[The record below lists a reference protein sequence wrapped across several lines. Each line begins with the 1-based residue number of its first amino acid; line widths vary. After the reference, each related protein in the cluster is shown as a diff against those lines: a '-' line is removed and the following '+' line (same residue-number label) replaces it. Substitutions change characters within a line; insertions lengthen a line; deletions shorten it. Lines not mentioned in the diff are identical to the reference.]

1 MKSSAKNV
9 RMKGVDVLISTE
21 DERSDA
27 QKEKVMDIPLSELH
41 SFKNHPFK
49 VIDNDEMQDLTE
61 SIKQYGVLVPGL
73 ARPDPD
79 GGYELIAGHRRKYA
93 SELAGLET
101 MPVIVREMDDDVATI
116 AMVDSNQQR
125 EELLPSERA
134 FSYKLKLEAMKHQG
148 ERMDLTCSQVGNKSS
163 GKKSSELLAEQVG
176 QSKNQI
182 FRYIR
187 LTELLP
193 ELLNMVDEKKIA
205 FNPAYELSFLA
216 RDEQAVILE
225 ALSSKSVSISL
236 VQAEQLKQLSQDGQF
251 TRNAALTILC
261 GKKPAPVKFSL
272 KEKKIRKY
280 FPTNYT
286 PQQMEDVILELL
298 EKWQAEQNA
307 KIE

>member
-1 MKSSAKNV
+1 MKSAAKA
-9 RMKGVDVLISTE
+9 ISMRSYE
-21 DERSDA
+21 DLFSTDEERADA
-27 QKEKVMDIPLSELH
+27 KKEKVTDIPLSELH

-49 VIDNDEMQDLTE
+49 VIDNDEMQDLAE
-61 SIKQYGVLVPGL
+61 SIRQYGVLVPAL

-101 MPVIVREMDDDVATI
+101 MPVIVREMDDDTATI

-205 FNPAYELSFLA
+205 FNPAYELSFLSHE
-216 RDEQAVILE
+216 EQAVILE
-225 ALSSKSVSISL
+225 ALNGEGGSISL
-236 VQAEQLKQLSQDGQF
+236 AQAEQLKKLSQDGQF
-251 TRNAALTILC
+251 TRDAALTILC

-272 KEKKIRKY
+272 KEKKVRKY
-280 FPTNYT
+280 FPTDYT

-298 EKWQAEQNA
+298 EKWSVENNPQ
-307 KIE
+307 

>member
-1 MKSSAKNV
+1 MKSSAKNI
-9 RMKGVDVLISTE
+9 RMRGIDDLISTE

-49 VIDNDEMQDLTE
+49 VIDNDEMQDLAE

-101 MPVIVREMDDDVATI
+101 MPVIVREMDDDTATI

-134 FSYKLKLEAMKHQG
+134 FAYKLKLEAIKHQG
-148 ERMDLTCSQVGNKSS
+148 ARTDLTS
-163 GKKSSELLAEQVG
+163 GQVG
-176 QSKNQI
+176 QKLTAVDVIAQNVGESRKQI
-182 FRYIR
+182 QRYIR

-225 ALSSKSVSISL
+225 ALSSESVSISL
-236 VQAEQLKQLSQDGQF
+236 AQAEQLKQLSQDGQF

>member
-1 MKSSAKNV
+1 MKSSAKNITM
-9 RMKGVDVLISTE
+9 RGFDDLFSTE
-21 DERSDA
+21 DERSNN
-27 QKEKVMDIPLSELH
+27 QREKVIDIPLSELH

-49 VIDNDEMQDLTE
+49 VVDNNEMQDLAE
-61 SIKQYGVLVPGL
+61 SIKQYGVLVPAL
-73 ARPDPD
+73 ARPDPN

-93 SELAGLET
+93 SALAGLET

-134 FSYKLKLEAMKHQG
+134 FAYKLKLEAIKHQG
-148 ERMDLTCSQVGNKSS
+148 ARTDLTS
-163 GKKSSELLAEQVG
+163 GQVG
-176 QSKNQI
+176 QKLTAVDVIAQNVGESRKQI
-182 FRYIR
+182 QRYIR

-307 KIE
+307 KNE

>member
-1 MKSSAKNV
+1 MKSSAKNITM
-9 RMKGVDVLISTE
+9 RGFDDLFSTE
-21 DERSDA
+21 DERSNN
-27 QKEKVMDIPLSELH
+27 QREKVIDIPLSELH

-49 VIDNDEMQDLTE
+49 VVDNNEMQDLAE
-61 SIKQYGVLVPGL
+61 SIKQYGVLVPAL

-79 GGYELIAGHRRKYA
+79 GGYELIAGHRRKHA
-93 SELAGLET
+93 SALAGLET

-134 FSYKLKLEAMKHQG
+134 FAYKLKLEAIKHQG
-148 ERMDLTCSQVGNKSS
+148 ARTDLTS
-163 GKKSSELLAEQVG
+163 GQVG
-176 QSKNQI
+176 QKLTAVDVVAENAGESRKQVQR
-182 FRYIR
+182 FIR

-216 RDEQAVILE
+216 RDEQTVILE

>member
-1 MKSSAKNV
+1 MKSAAKA
-9 RMKGVDVLISTE
+9 ISMRSYE
-21 DERSDA
+21 DLFSTDEERADA
-27 QKEKVMDIPLSELH
+27 KKEKVTDIPLSELH

-49 VIDNDEMQDLTE
+49 VIDNDEMQDLAE
-61 SIKQYGVLVPGL
+61 SIRQYGVLVPAL

-101 MPVIVREMDDDVATI
+101 MPVIVREMDDDTATI

-193 ELLNMVDEKKIA
+193 ELLNKVDEKKIA
-205 FNPAYELSFLA
+205 FNPAYELSFLSHE
-216 RDEQAVILE
+216 EQAVILE
-225 ALSSKSVSISL
+225 ALNGEGGSISL
-236 VQAEQLKQLSQDGQF
+236 AQAEQLKKLSQDGQF
-251 TRNAALTILC
+251 TRDAALTILC
-261 GKKPAPVKFSL
+261 GKKPASVKFSL
-272 KEKKIRKY
+272 KEKKVRKY
-280 FPTNYT
+280 FPTDYT

-298 EKWQAEQNA
+298 EKWSVENNPQ
-307 KIE
+307 

>member
-1 MKSSAKNV
+1 MKSSAKNITM
-9 RMKGVDVLISTE
+9 RGFDDLFSTE
-21 DERSDA
+21 DERSNN
-27 QKEKVMDIPLSELH
+27 QREKVMDISLAELH

-49 VIDNDEMQDLTE
+49 VVDDNEMQDLAE
-61 SIKQYGVLVPGL
+61 SIKQYGVLVPAL

-79 GGYELIAGHRRKYA
+79 GGYELIAGHRRKHA

-134 FSYKLKLEAMKHQG
+134 FAYKLKLEAIKHQG
-148 ERMDLTCSQVGNKSS
+148 ARTDLTS
-163 GKKSSELLAEQVG
+163 GQVG
-176 QSKNQI
+176 QKLTAVDVVAENAGESRKQVQR
-182 FRYIR
+182 FIR

-205 FNPAYELSFLA
+205 FNPAYELSFLTL
-216 RDEQAVILE
+216 DEQAVILE
-225 ALSSKSVSISL
+225 ALTGEVGSISL
-236 VQAEQLKQLSQDGQF
+236 SQAEQLKKLSQDGQF
-251 TRNAALTILC
+251 TRDAALTILC
-261 GKKPAPVKFSL
+261 GKKPASVKFSL

-280 FPTNYT
+280 FPTDYT

-307 KIE
+307 KAE

>member
-1 MKSSAKNV
+1 MKSSAKAITM
-9 RMKGVDVLISTE
+9 RSFDDLFSTE

-41 SFKNHPFK
+41 PFKNHPFK
-49 VIDNDEMQDLTE
+49 VIDNDEMQDLAE
-61 SIKQYGVLVPGL
+61 SIKQNGVLVPGL

-101 MPVIVREMDDDVATI
+101 MPVIVREMDDDTATI

-182 FRYIR
+182 FRFIR

-193 ELLNMVDEKKIA
+193 ELLDMVDEKKIA

-216 RDEQAVILE
+216 QDEQAVILE
-225 ALSSKSVSISL
+225 ALNSESVTISL
-236 VQAEQLKQLSQDGQF
+236 AQAEQLKKLSQDGQF
-251 TRNAALTILC
+251 TRDAALTILC
-261 GKKPAPVKFSL
+261 GKKAAPVKFSL
-272 KEKKIRKY
+272 KEKKVRKY
-280 FPTNYT
+280 FPANYT

-298 EKWQAEQNA
+298 EKWKAEHDVMVD
-307 KIE
+307 